1 MKTIKFLFTV
11 TAVALVAI
19 ATAVEKPK
27 MNVIPLTAERAI
39 VAITNENAAR
49 IELSIYSE
57 KGEMVYFK
65 QSSEPLTDYLRIFD
79 FESLEKGNYVLNL
92 KVNDTRLSRDFT
104 VDNKGISVGDSKL
117 RFDPYFEYKDNVL
130 KFSYLNFDKEN
141 LKFAIYNND
150 DMVYQSKIG
159 NDFTLSAGY
168 DLSKLSAGNY
178 KVVLSSYN
186 KEFSYDIVK

>member
-65 QSSEPLTDYLRIFD
+65 QSSEPLTDYLRVFD

-141 LKFAIYNND
+141 LKFAIYNNGD
-150 DMVYQSKIG
+150 LVYQSKVG

-168 DLSKLSAGNY
+168 DLSKLSDGNY

>member
-104 VDNKGISVGDSKL
+104 VDNKGISVGNSKL

-141 LKFAIYNND
+141 LKFAIYNNG

-186 KEFSYDIVK
+186 KEFSYNIVK